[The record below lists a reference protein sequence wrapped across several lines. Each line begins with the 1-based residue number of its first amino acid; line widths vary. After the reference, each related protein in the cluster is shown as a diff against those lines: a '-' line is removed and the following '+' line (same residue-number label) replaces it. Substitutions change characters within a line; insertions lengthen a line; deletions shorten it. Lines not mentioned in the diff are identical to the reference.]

1 MPVYTNLVTD
11 AMDLYNSAT
20 GAWSTSQL
28 SQKRG
33 NLAAASV
40 GISAFFAGGFS
51 NSGMIVCDCPARIFF
66 VLMHAIA
73 ANGDIVRP
81 TVTVYS
87 NSTGMLSSGD
97 TFLGFLSEQRYCLA
111 AVAVGNV
118 AVFAGGSSTKTLYG
132 GNMQYET

>member
-1 MPVYTNLVTD
+1 MPVYINSVTD

-51 NSGMIVCDCPARIFF
+51 NSGMIACDSPARIFF

-73 ANGDIVRP
+73 AYGDLVRP

-87 NSTGMLSSGD
+87 NATGMLSSGD
-97 TFLGFLSEQRYCLA
+97 TFLSQQRYCLA

-118 AVFAGGSSTKTLYG
+118 AVFAGGSSTKTL
-132 GNMQYET
+132 NESKMQYET